1 MGLFSI
7 IRSMFKSS
15 SISDSPSADD
25 SSNNFTETEDYGVN
39 PSTGLPMISRGIDA
53 GGYMLGEQ
61 PSTFDSSDSSSSLF
75 DDSSSSISSFDDS
88 SSCASAFAR
97 ESGSSFDSSSSMYDS
112 VSSSSIFDD

>member
-15 SISDSPSADD
+15 AVSNSPSADD
-25 SSNNFTETEDYGVN
+25 SSSNFTETEDYGVN

-61 PSTFDSSDSSSSLF
+61 PSTFDSSDSSSSMF
-75 DDSSSSISSFDDS
+75 DDSSSSSSSFDDS
-88 SSCASAFAR
+88 SCASPFAR
-97 ESGSSFDSSSSMYDS
+97 EIGSSFDSSSSMFDS